1 MSQVSKKHVD
11 NKVFE
16 RIFEIFV
23 DLLIVVNNS
32 EKAELFLNS
41 LLTKTEKIVLS
52 KRLSIAFLL
61 ANEYSADHIIYLLKV
76 SRQTVWTVKNWLDGD
91 GKDFLKIINEI
102 KNNKKN
108 KITMKKFFLMIE
120 EVLTPMY
127 TSDWGR
133 LQRRKRQQ
141 EYLEQKPF

>member
-1 MSQVSKKHVD
+1 MSQVSKKHVNND
-11 NKVFE
+11 VMD

-23 DLLIVVNNS
+23 DLLIAVNNA

-61 ANEYSADHIIYLLKV
+61 ANEYSADHIMYLLKV

-91 GKDFLKIINEI
+91 GKDFLKIIKEI

-108 KITMKKFFLMIE
+108 KLTMKKFFLMIE
-120 EVLTPMY
+120 EVLTPTF
-127 TSDWGR
+127 TSDWRR
-133 LQRRKRQQ
+133 LQSRKRLQ
-141 EYLEQKPF
+141 EYLDQKPF